1 MTERTKKEE
10 SPVLDD
16 EQVAGGLNEKFLV
29 LHNDEEH
36 SFDYVIESLIEICD
50 HSPEQAEQCTY
61 IVHYKGKCDVKKGAG
76 SYLRPFRTALVEKGL
91 KATIE

>member
-1 MTERTKKEE
+1 MTEKTKKEE
-10 SPVLDD
+10 VPVLDD
-16 EQVAGGLNEKFLV
+16 EQLTDGLNEKFLI

-36 SFDYVIESLIEICD
+36 TFDYVIDSLIEICE
-50 HSPEQAEQCTY
+50 HTPEQAEQCTY

-76 SYLRPFRTALVEKGL
+76 SFLRPFRKGLVEKGL